1 MFQKRLN
8 QAVVII
14 LAALLAAS
22 CGEYQKILSSSDYDL
37 KYEKA
42 KEYYDEEDYVRA
54 SALYEELLPVF
65 RGTERSEEV
74 YYRYAY
80 CYYHQANY
88 LMAGYYFRNFVTTFP
103 TSPLAEECSFM
114 NAYCYYKD
122 SPNPN
127 LDQANTYRA
136 IAELQEFVNKYPGS
150 ERVEECNG
158 LIDELNDKLVEK
170 SFNSAKLYY
179 ELGDYQASIIALSN
193 SLKEYPETRFRE
205 ELMYLI
211 LRSSYE
217 LARNSVTEKIQER
230 FQDAEEAY
238 LALVEEFPESE
249 HLREAE
255 RIYANIQRALNGA

>member
-8 QAVVII
+8 QVLV
-14 LAALLAAS
+14 LVFFGVLTTS
-22 CGEYQKILSSSDYDL
+22 CGEYSKILNSSDYDL

-42 KEYYDEEDYVRA
+42 NELFDAEDYVRS

-65 RGTERSEEV
+65 RGTDRSEDV

-88 LMAGYYFRNFVTTFP
+88 LMAGYYFRNFVSTFP
-103 TSPLAEECSFM
+103 TSPLSEECAFM

-127 LDQANTYRA
+127 LDQANTYKA
-136 IAELQEFVNKYPGS
+136 INELQEFVNKFPAS
-150 ERVEECNG
+150 VRIDECNQ
-158 LIDELNDKLVEK
+158 LIDELNDKLVQK

-179 ELGDYQASIIALSN
+179 ELGEYQASIIALSN

-205 ELMYLI
+205 QLMYLI

-217 LARNSVTEKIQER
+217 LARNSVMEKMHDR
-230 FQDAEEAY
+230 FKSAEEAY
-238 LALVEEFPESE
+238 LSFVEEYPETE

-255 RIYANIQRALNGA
+255 RIYANIQKAL

>member
-8 QAVVII
+8 Q
-14 LAALLAAS
+14 LLALVLFGMLTTS
-22 CGEYQKILSSSDYDL
+22 CGEYSKILNSSDYDL

-42 KEYYDEEDYVRA
+42 KEYYDAEDYVRA

-65 RGTERSEEV
+65 RGTERSEDV

-88 LMAGYYFRNFVTTFP
+88 LMGGYYFRNFVTTFP
-103 TSPLAEECSFM
+103 TSPLTEECAFM

-122 SPNPN
+122 SPNPS
-127 LDQANTYRA
+127 LDQANTYKA
-136 IAELQEFVNKYPGS
+136 LAELQEYVNKFPAS
-150 ERVEECNG
+150 VRVDECNQ
-158 LIDELNDKLVEK
+158 LIDELNDKLVQK

-179 ELGDYQASIIALSN
+179 ELGDFQASIIALSN

-217 LARNSVTEKIQER
+217 LARNSVVDKIQER
-230 FQDAEEAY
+230 YKSAAEAY
-238 LALVEEFPESE
+238 QAFVEEYPETE

-255 RIYANIQRALNGA
+255 RIYATIQKALSGA